1 MHGEWNIY
9 IEVYTSTYNRR
20 NSIPKAMKYIRLFEA
35 FKKSFKVEYKQDV
48 DVTFRFL
55 LKKGVSAETVHRK
68 IIDRF
73 IKRYNPPFVYGDI
86 LYHTF
91 DINKV
96 ADIPV
101 KDRIESEY
109 SIRATVKLDI
119 RGDAPMTPGK
129 MNKMIRRGITMFL
142 KLEEDRY
149 FAKEV
154 ESSVVVSYDIY
165 PIS

>member
-1 MHGEWNIY
+1 
-9 IEVYTSTYNRR
+9 
-20 NSIPKAMKYIRLFEA
+20 MKYIKLFEA
-35 FKKSFKVEYKQDV
+35 FRGNFKVEYKQDV

-73 IKRYNPPFVYGDI
+73 IERYNPPFLYGDI

-91 DINKV
+91 DITKV

-101 KDRIESEY
+101 KNRIESEY
-109 SIRATVKLDI
+109 SIKATVELDI
-119 RGDAPMTPGK
+119 KGNVPMTPGK

-142 KLEEDRY
+142 KLEEERH

-154 ESSVVVSYDIY
+154 ESSVVISYDVY
-165 PIS
+165 PLS